1 MDSGIRASL
10 DAVRSHDRD
19 AQNAAYTSLMQATES
34 PVDWAYE
41 AWDEVVGMLR
51 HPDNKV
57 RAIASQVLCNLA
69 ASDPDKRIL
78 ADLDALLEVTRDA
91 RFVTARHC
99 LQSLWKVGIAGEE
112 QRRAVLAGLAGRF
125 AECANEKNRTL
136 IRFDISQ
143 VLRRIHDAAPDE
155 EVKRTAL
162 ALMETE
168 PDAKYRKKYRKKYAG
183 VWKGVPAAI
192 TF

>member
-1 MDSGIRASL
+1 MDSAIRASL
-10 DAVRSHDRD
+10 DAVRYGDKG
-19 AQNAAYTSLMQATES
+19 AQNAAYTTLMQATES

-41 AWDEVVGMLR
+41 AWDEVVAMLR

-69 ASDPDKRIL
+69 ASDPDKCIL
-78 ADLDALLEVTRDA
+78 GDLDALLEVTRDE

-112 QRRAVLAGLAGRF
+112 QRRAVAAGLAGRF
-125 AECANEKNRTL
+125 AGCANEKNRTL
-136 IRFDISQ
+136 IRFDIIQ
-143 VLRRIHDAAPDE
+143 ALRRIYDAGPDE

-162 ALMETE
+162 ALVETE
-168 PDAKYRKKYRKKYAG
+168 PDAKYRKKYAG
-183 VWKGVPAAI
+183 VWKGVPAARA
-192 TF
+192 F